1 MSTWYEVARAWWVLC
16 GSKFRRGTIDPALQE
31 WMQSIMVR
39 IEQLDGEIIRQQKV
53 ELLPEREALVT
64 QIKPYLY
71 AYPNVVRK
79 IE

>member
-1 MSTWYEVARAWWVLC
+1 MNTWYEVARAWWVLC
-16 GSKFRRGTIDPALQE
+16 GSKFSRTIDPALQE
-31 WMQSIMVR
+31 WMQATMVR

-53 ELLPEREALVT
+53 DLLPEREALVKLL
-64 QIKPYLY
+64 KPYLY